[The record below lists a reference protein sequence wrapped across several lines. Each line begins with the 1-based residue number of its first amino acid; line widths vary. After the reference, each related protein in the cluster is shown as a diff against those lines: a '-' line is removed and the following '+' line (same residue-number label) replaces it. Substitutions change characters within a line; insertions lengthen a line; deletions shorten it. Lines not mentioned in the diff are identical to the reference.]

1 MHIATIIPGGCAPP
15 ACQPYVFWWPLLGV
29 SSGGGNISGTM
40 SKGVGIH
47 PLSLDILTPLPFR
60 LRYPSYLKVME
71 ADLSEMILCNYGLSI
86 VNIYIGIDILLG
98 GLMVIAF
105 DSFRLSYP
113 SYLNVIE
120 VGLSEMILCNH
131 GLSVVIIYVG
141 IDILL
146 GGLKGVWY

>member
-1 MHIATIIPGGCAPP
+1 
-15 ACQPYVFWWPLLGV
+15 
-29 SSGGGNISGTM
+29 
-40 SKGVGIH
+40 
-47 PLSLDILTPLPFR
+47 
-60 LRYPSYLKVME
+60 ME
-71 ADLSEMILCNYGLSI
+71 ADLSEMILCNHGLSV
-86 VNIYIGIDILLG
+86 VNIYIAIDILLG
-98 GLMVIAF
+98 GLMVIAS

-141 IDILL
+141 IDMLL